1 MTTIK
6 AQLRMARFRAL
17 AAMGLVLG
25 GCASTG
31 NSTYAMAA
39 AAKPAPVVAGTET
52 HTNMDTA
59 TTPPMSKRADVE
71 AAMKKAY
78 TKFKDLSEGK
88 NADYIPA
95 LAKVD
100 SKLFGI
106 AIVSVDGTVYE
117 IGDSKK
123 TFAIESA
130 AKPFVLARVMQEH
143 GTKIVEEKIGVNAS
157 GMPFNSIIALEMN
170 KETTPA
176 MNPLVNAG
184 AITTV
189 SFLKASSPEDRWQKV
204 LGTLSGFAGHT
215 LTLNQEVYKSEAET
229 NTRNKAISWLL
240 KADNVLQG
248 EPNEMLDVY
257 TKECS
262 VDVSAKD
269 LAVMGA
275 TLANGGLNP
284 LTRKRV
290 VDPEV
295 AEHTLAV
302 MSTAGLYDTTGT
314 WMYRVAMPAK
324 SGVGG
329 GIVAVQPGG
338 FAIATFS
345 PPLDK
350 PGNSVRGQKAIEMIA
365 GDLHAGVFNVPKGR

>member
-1 MTTIK
+1 MIK
-6 AQLRMARFRAL
+6 AQLSIGHSRAL
-17 AAMGLVLG
+17 FATALLLAA
-25 GCASTG
+25 GCASS
-31 NSTYAMAA
+31 NASTARPPPAAPAA
-39 AAKPAPVVAGTET
+39 ATATET
-52 HTNMDTA
+52 MAPA
-59 TTPPMSKRADVE
+59 TVRYRGADIQ
-71 AAMKKAY
+71 AAMKTAY
-78 TKFKDLSEGK
+78 TKYKDLAEGK

-106 AIVSVDGTVYE
+106 AIVTVDGAVYE
-117 IGDSKK
+117 IGDSKHP
-123 TFAIESA
+123 FAIESA
-130 AKPFVLARVMQEH
+130 AKPFVAARVMQEQ
-143 GTKIVEEKIGVNAS
+143 GVKAVEEKIGVNAT
-157 GMPFNSIIALEMN
+157 GMPFNSIIAMEMN
-170 KETTPA
+170 KETHPA

-184 AITTV
+184 AIATV
-189 SFLKASSPEDRWQKV
+189 SLLQASSPEDRWQKV
-204 LGTLSGFAGHT
+204 LSTMSSFSGRA
-215 LTLNQEVYKSEAET
+215 LTLNEEVYRSEAET
-229 NTRNKAISWLL
+229 NNRNKSIAWLL
-240 KADNVLQG
+240 KSNDVLQG
-248 EPNEMLDVY
+248 EPDEMLDVY

-262 VDVSAKD
+262 VDVTARD

-314 WMYRVAMPAK
+314 WMYRVGLPAK

-329 GIVAVQPGG
+329 GIVAVQPGA
-338 FAIATFS
+338 FAVATFS

-350 PGNSVRGQKAIEMIA
+350 PGNSVRGQRAIEMIA
-365 GDLHAGVFNVPKGR
+365 DDLHAGVFNVPKGK

>member
-1 MTTIK
+1 MAPAK
-6 AQLRMARFRAL
+6 A
-17 AAMGLVLG
+17 
-25 GCASTG
+25 
-31 NSTYAMAA
+31 
-39 AAKPAPVVAGTET
+39 
-52 HTNMDTA
+52 
-59 TTPPMSKRADVE
+59 ADVQ
-71 AAMKKAY
+71 AAMKAAY
-78 TKFKDLSEGK
+78 AKYKDLGEGK

-106 AIVSVDGTVYE
+106 AVVSVDGTVYE
-117 IGDSKK
+117 IGDSKHA
-123 TFAIESA
+123 FAIESA
-130 AKPFVLARVMQEH
+130 AKPFIVGQVMQEM
-143 GTKIVEEKIGVNAS
+143 GTKAVEEKIGVNAT

-184 AITTV
+184 AMTSV
-189 SFLKASSPEDRWQKV
+189 SLLQASSPEQRWQKV
-204 LGTLSGFAGHT
+204 LGTLSAFSGRG
-215 LTLNQEVYKSEAET
+215 LTLNEEIYRSEAET
-229 NTRNKAISWLL
+229 NTRNKSIAWLL
-240 KADNVLQG
+240 KANNVLQG
-248 EPNEMLDVY
+248 EPDEMLDVY

-262 VDVSAKD
+262 VDVTARD

-290 VDPEV
+290 VEPDV
-295 AEHTLAV
+295 AEHVLAV

-314 WMYRVAMPAK
+314 WMYRVGMPAK

-329 GIVAVQPGG
+329 GIVAVQPGK

-350 PGNSVRGQKAIEMIA
+350 PGNSVRGQRAIEMMA
-365 GDLHAGVFNVPKGR
+365 DDLHAGVFNVPKGK